1 MTLFQHARVW
11 AHVGA
16 ELPSAPERRA
26 ARKRATLSDGP
37 MSGIGQYQ
45 AIEMVSLPPVTTDKN
60 GFGLISNARVA
71 KSTCPTCGKER
82 RASRLSSVPTL
93 SCTFR
98 SGNDRR
104 IN

>member
-1 MTLFQHARVW
+1 MKNYDAVSIIGTAVCILAIAFAFVW
-11 AHVGA
+11 NVKH
-16 ELPSAPERRA
+16 PAPR
-26 ARKRATLSDGP
+26 P
-37 MSGIGQYQ
+37 
-45 AIEMVSLPPVTTDKN
+45 VPPPPVAADEN